1 MTEVVRHR
9 GPDDAGMHLN
19 GRVGLGAC
27 RLSIIDL
34 AAGRQPIHDERGKN
48 HVVFNGELYNYRSLR
63 DTLESRGHT
72 FYTNSDTFRW
82 KSRKCRSRR
91 PLRKRGR
98 RPK

>member
-1 MTEVVRHR
+1 
-9 GPDDAGMHLN
+9 LN

-34 AAGRQPIHDERGKN
+34 AAGRQPIHDERGNN

-72 FYTNSDTFRW
+72 FYTNSDTEVVVHAYEDFGEACLDLFRGMFAFGLW
-82 KSRKCRSRR
+82 DEER
-91 PLRKRGR
+91 
-98 RPK
+98 